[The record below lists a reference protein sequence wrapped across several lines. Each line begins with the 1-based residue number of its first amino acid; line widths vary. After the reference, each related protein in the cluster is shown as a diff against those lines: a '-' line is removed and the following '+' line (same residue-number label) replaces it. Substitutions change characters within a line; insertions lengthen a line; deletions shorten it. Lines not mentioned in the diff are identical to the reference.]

1 MSRAARDHQLNE
13 NTATVRIRNSYVK
26 DSERARRGKERTN
39 PTNLVRRSL
48 ARRRDVLHYRR
59 RVVDV
64 CARGGARRRAIIFA
78 EKNALICTEREGEL
92 ARDGAAAAAEGATTL
107 ARPTDGSARDRPK
120 RINFHHRGGTMSSA
134 RGGGQSSGYFRCS
147 TLAAATRGVPRLGGI
162 MSQPGSGGWRGGT
175 CPGLAK

>member
-13 NTATVRIRNSYVK
+13 KTATVRIRNSYVK

-78 EKNALICTEREGEL
+78 EKNALICTERERESWRETEPPPRRRERRRWPDRQTGRPEIGRSGSISIIAE
-92 ARDGAAAAAEGATTL
+92 ARCRRRAAAVSRPAISGVRRSSPQHEEFLVSAA
-107 ARPTDGSARDRPK
+107 
-120 RINFHHRGGTMSSA
+120 
-134 RGGGQSSGYFRCS
+134 
-147 TLAAATRGVPRLGGI
+147 
-162 MSQPGSGGWRGGT
+162 
-175 CPGLAK
+175 

>member
-78 EKNALICTEREGEL
+78 EKNALICTERERGRAGE
-92 ARDGAAAAAEGATTL
+92 R
-107 ARPTDGSARDRPK
+107 RNRR
-120 RINFHHRGGTMSSA
+120 
-134 RGGGQSSGYFRCS
+134 RGGGSDDAGPTDR
-147 TLAAATRGVPRLGGI
+147 RVGPR
-162 MSQPGSGGWRGGT
+162 
-175 CPGLAK
+175 